1 MTQYKFKTDEVTDY
15 IAGYDLEEAK
25 KKLGIR
31 KIVKLASNE
40 NPYKAH
46 PGLIKVLKKNL
57 KNIYLYPDQSYKS
70 VKKAIADKIKL
81 KPSEIT
87 VGNGSDEIL
96 DLIFKALIRPK
107 DKVLLFN
114 PSFSVYKILSEVYK
128 TKPVWINLKNFQY
141 NIDNIL
147 NKLSNNIKLI
157 ILCNP
162 NNPTGTY
169 LDKKDMEKLITR
181 LPGRTT
187 LCIDEAYFNY
197 AAALNFPDTLQLFKK
212 YINKKN
218 IIVTRTFS
226 KIYGLAGLRAGYA
239 FSNKKF
245 IKILDKIRIPF
256 NLNLLADKAIV
267 FLLQNDSN
275 LEKFTNLNME
285 NKLFFYSQLKKL
297 NLSYIPTQANFIL
310 IKTPIPG
317 KIIFNKLL
325 QKGIIIR
332 PFEDTVLKNYIRIT
346 IGTKKEIKLLIKKLK
361 KILN

>member
-25 KKLGIR
+25 KKLGLR
-31 KIVKLASNE
+31 KIIKLASNE
-40 NPYKAH
+40 NPYKTP

-57 KNIYLYPDQSYKS
+57 KNVYLYPDQSYKS

-81 KPSEIT
+81 KPSEIIT
-87 VGNGSDEIL
+87 GNGSDEIL
-96 DLIFKALIRPK
+96 DLIFKTIIKPK

-128 TKPVWINLKNFQY
+128 TKPIWINLKNFQY
-141 NIDNIL
+141 NTNNIL

-169 LDKKDMEKLITR
+169 LDKKNMEKLITR
-181 LPGRTT
+181 LPRQTT

-197 AAALNFPDTLQLFKK
+197 ATALNFPDTVQLFKK
-212 YINKKN
+212 FMNKKN

-239 FSNKKF
+239 FSNKEF

-256 NLNLLADKAIV
+256 NLNLLADKSII
-267 FLLQNDSN
+267 FSLKDDKNT
-275 LEKFTNLNME
+275 EKFIKLNME
-285 NKLFFYSQLKKL
+285 NKNFFYSQLQKL

-310 IKTPIPG
+310 IKTPLPG

-325 QKGIIIR
+325 QEGIIIR
-332 PFEDTVLKNYIRIT
+332 PFENPELKNYIRIT

-361 KILN
+361 KILS